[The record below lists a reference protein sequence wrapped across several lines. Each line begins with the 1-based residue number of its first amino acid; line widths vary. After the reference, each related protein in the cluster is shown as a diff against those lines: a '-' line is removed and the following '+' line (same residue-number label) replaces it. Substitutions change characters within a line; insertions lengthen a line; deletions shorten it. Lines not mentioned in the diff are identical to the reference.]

1 MLRPILTLALGA
13 CLAWTATPQADAATI
28 TVGTSRDPNNG
39 AQVLIAE
46 QKGFFKDEGL
56 DVSVKY
62 FPSGGDLMTAFV
74 GGSVDFG
81 SAGTIPVVTLRA
93 RPFPLKV
100 IAQMSDIS
108 GAQQLI
114 VKQNVKSLD
123 ELKGKKIGVMLGTA
137 SEAFYKSIIKSYG
150 LDASGM
156 TVINMAPTDMTTA
169 FVRGDVEAIVLW
181 EPAAAKARS
190 LGKGKILLSGT
201 TDFRGAA
208 PAPKRVYGDH
218 ALLFANEKT
227 LQKEPD
233 EAVAVV
239 KALRKASDFIQNN
252 RKEAVAILAKVYEL
266 EPQDIEAILDM
277 NRYSLEL
284 DDRLV
289 QDLDTL
295 SAFLVDSKRI
305 PAGSDPRKMIDSSV
319 LKKVAPELAT
329 CAGC

>member
-1 MLRPILTLALGA
+1 MSRSLLSLAFCL
-13 CLAWTATPQADAATI
+13 CLAWAAAPAAADPI

-46 QKGFFKDEGL
+46 QKGFFKEAGL

-74 GGSVDFG
+74 GGSLDYG
-81 SAGTIPVVTLRA
+81 SAGAIPVLTLRA

-108 GAQQLI
+108 GAQHL
-114 VKQNVKSLD
+114 VVGKTVSGLD

-137 SEAFYKSIIKSYG
+137 SEAFYKAIVKHYG
-150 LDASGM
+150 LDAGSL

-169 FVRGDVEAIVLW
+169 FVRGDVDAIVLW
-181 EPAAAKARS
+181 EPAAAKARQ
-190 LGKGKILLSGT
+190 LGDGKILLSGT

-208 PAPKRVYGDH
+208 PEPRRVYGDH

-227 LQKEPD
+227 LAARPDEAAAIVKALKMASDFIAGQRD
-233 EAVAVV
+233 EAVA
-239 KALRKASDFIQNN
+239 L
-252 RKEAVAILAKVYEL
+252 LAKVYEL
-266 EPQDIEAILDM
+266 PPQEIAAILDM

-284 DDRLV
+284 DDRLAD
-289 QDLDTL
+289 DLGTL
-295 SAFLVDSKRI
+295 AAFLAESKRVAAA
-305 PAGSDPRKMIDSSV
+305 PEPRQMMDASV
-319 LKKVAPELAT
+319 LRKVEPGLAT
-329 CAGC
+329 CSGC

>member
-1 MLRPILTLALGA
+1 MLRSILTLALGA
-13 CLAWTATPQADAATI
+13 CLAWTAAPQAATI

-74 GGSVDFG
+74 GGSVDYG
-81 SAGTIPVVTLRA
+81 SAGTIPVLTLRA
-93 RPFPLKV
+93 RPFPLRV

-108 GAQQLI
+108 GAQHLI
-114 VKQNVKSLD
+114 VRRDTKSLD

-137 SEAFYKSIIKSYG
+137 SEAFYKSIVKQYG
-150 LDASGM
+150 LDASGV
-156 TVINMAPTDMTTA
+156 TLINMAPTDMTTA
-169 FVRGDVEAIVLW
+169 FVRGDVDAIVLW
-181 EPAAAKARS
+181 EPAAAKARN

-201 TDFRGAA
+201 TDFRGAS

-218 ALLFANEKT
+218 ALLFVHEKT
-227 LQKEPD
+227 LRGQPD
-233 EAVAVV
+233 QAAAVV
-239 KALRKASDFIQNN
+239 RALQKASGFIQSQ
-252 RKEAVAILAKVYEL
+252 RQEAVAILAKVYEL
-266 EPQDIEAILDM
+266 EPREIEAILDM

-295 SAFLVDSKRI
+295 SAFLVESKRI
-305 PAGSDPRKMIDSSV
+305 AAGSDPRKMIDTSV
-319 LKKVAPELAT
+319 LKQVAPDLAT
-329 CAGC
+329 CSGC